1 MLTAHRSKGLEWDL
15 VVVAGVQEGRWPD
28 VRRRGSLLD
37 ADRLGRHGLADPVPT
52 AVRVAEERRLFY
64 VACTRA
70 RSRLVVTAV
79 AGTEGEGDQP
89 SRFLDE
95 LGVPATARP
104 GRPRRPLTLAALVGE
119 LRRTSVDPDA
129 TPELR
134 DQAALRLAR
143 LADATDAEGRPLV
156 PAASPTTWWG
166 MRALSD
172 GRTSRSST
180 PGQPVALSGSQLGDV
195 LACPRQWFLNRQA
208 SAGTT
213 RNSAASF
220 GSVVHVLAQHSAG
233 VPLEPEERSAY
244 LEGVWD
250 QIAFDANWLSAV
262 ERAEA
267 EDALDRFVAW
277 QEARDHLELLGTEV
291 PFRCEVDAGGRRVLL
306 TGTADRVER
315 ERDGRVRIVDFKT
328 GRTAPAAADVAV
340 QDQLG
345 VYQLAVAA
353 GRVRRRG
360 RAGRAAV
367 RGRAGLPAPAGEAE
381 RASRRSSP
389 RPRWTT
395 CRSRCRPARPPD
407 PDGRRAAPTWVHQ
420 RLRDAA
426 ELITAERFDARV
438 GPACRWCAFRASCP
452 TQAVGRQVVA

>member
-1 MLTAHRSKGLEWDL
+1 
-15 VVVAGVQEGRWPD
+15 VVA
-28 VRRRGSLLD
+28 
-37 ADRLGRHGLADPVPT
+37 
-52 AVRVAEERRLFY
+52 
-64 VACTRA
+64 
-70 RSRLVVTAV
+70 
-79 AGTEGEGDQP
+79 
-89 SRFLDE
+89 
-95 LGVPATARP
+95 
-104 GRPRRPLTLAALVGE
+104 
-119 LRRTSVDPDA
+119 
-129 TPELR
+129 
-134 DQAALRLAR
+134 
-143 LADATDAEGRPLV
+143 
-156 PAASPTTWWG
+156 
-166 MRALSD
+166 
-172 GRTSRSST
+172 

-250 QIAFDANWLSAV
+250 QISFDANWLSAV

-291 PFRCEVDAGGRRVLL
+291 SFRCEVDAGGRRVLL

-345 VYQLAVAA
+345 VYQLAVAQGAFADVA
-353 GRVRRRG
+353 GPG
-360 RAGRAAV
+360 
-367 RGRAGLPAPAGEAE
+367 
-381 RASRRSSP
+381 
-389 RPRWTT
+389 
-395 CRSRCRPARPPD
+395 ARPSGAELVYLRLPD
-407 PDGRRAAPTWVHQ
+407 KQTSFPQVFTQASLDDVPFPLQKDGAVDPKAEGCATWVHQ